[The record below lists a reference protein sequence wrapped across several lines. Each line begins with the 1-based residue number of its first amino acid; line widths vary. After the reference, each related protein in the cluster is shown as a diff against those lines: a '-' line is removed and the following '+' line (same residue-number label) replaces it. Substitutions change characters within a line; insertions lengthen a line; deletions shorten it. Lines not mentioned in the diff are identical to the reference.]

1 MRLDKISFDGMVGNE
16 SLMRVGSRK
25 SGGEEE
31 RAARIGK
38 KCFCKGEDGNEQ

>member
-16 SLMRVGSRK
+16 SLIRVGSRK

-31 RAARIGK
+31 QVARIGK
-38 KCFCKGEDGNEQ
+38 KCFCKEEDRNEQ